1 MVLVGGAC
9 FLAAILLM
17 TQMEFVMMAS
27 NYDGSITVDVAFRS
41 GTKVEV
47 MNQRIQTLEDALLS
61 DENFESVTL
70 DLSGNTASFTAYSV
84 DNCDRSS
91 EAAVEEY
98 TARFGSVPDMD
109 VSVSPSG
116 AMDMSALMSSN
127 SKDVVLLGSD
137 LDTLQTAA
145 EQVDGGH
152 DTGPPALSASRTPSA
167 PASPRAASSSIPRRP
182 WPWAPLSQRWPC
194 RSLFAGGH
202 ECHIGGLRR
211 HGV

>member
-1 MVLVGGAC
+1 MKIILKRISLFGALA
-9 FLAAILLM
+9 LAAILLM

-98 TARFGSVPDMD
+98 TPA
-109 VSVSPSG
+109 
-116 AMDMSALMSSN
+116 SAACRIWMCLS
-127 SKDVVLLGSD
+127 
-137 LDTLQTAA
+137 
-145 EQVDGGH
+145 
-152 DTGPPALSASRTPSA
+152 PPAA
-167 PASPRAASSSIPRRP
+167 P
-182 WPWAPLSQRWPC
+182 WT
-194 RSLFAGGH
+194 
-202 ECHIGGLRR
+202 
-211 HGV
+211 

>member
-1 MVLVGGAC
+1 
-9 FLAAILLM
+9 M

-98 TARFGSVPDMD
+98 TARLRQRAGYGCVCL
-109 VSVSPSG
+109 PSG

-145 EQVDGGH
+145 EQV
-152 DTGPPALSASRTPSA
+152 
-167 PASPRAASSSIPRRP
+167 
-182 WPWAPLSQRWPC
+182 
-194 RSLFAGGH
+194 
-202 ECHIGGLRR
+202 EGGL
-211 HGV
+211 

>member
-70 DLSGNTASFTAYSV
+70 DLSGNTASFTAYS
-84 DNCDRSS
+84 
-91 EAAVEEY
+91 
-98 TARFGSVPDMD
+98 
-109 VSVSPSG
+109 
-116 AMDMSALMSSN
+116 
-127 SKDVVLLGSD
+127 
-137 LDTLQTAA
+137 
-145 EQVDGGH
+145 
-152 DTGPPALSASRTPSA
+152 
-167 PASPRAASSSIPRRP
+167 RR
-182 WPWAPLSQRWPC
+182 
-194 RSLFAGGH
+194 
-202 ECHIGGLRR
+202 
-211 HGV
+211 